1 MGGAAKPALLQRV
14 VALTNQ
20 AVADPEAALRG
31 VLQLLIEAARAQNG
45 YVILATRRGAA
56 ARRRKD
62 PVGGFRIDSYHR
74 AIPLSPRASLL
85 LTEIVRDR
93 SYVDS
98 PDVQV
103 HTLRRNELWLERR
116 SSLDLSASQVPALR
130 ALDTAIG
137 AGDVLMGGVPLGPG
151 AHFRIGI
158 ERALGERRFRD
169 TDRTR
174 VLELLPVLDT
184 ALRRIGAW
192 SGVFDGRVLLSP
204 RESEMFRLLLGRKS
218 EKQIAGVMSLTAR
231 SAHQVVLSVYAKLA
245 VSSRVELFHR
255 WLELAS

>member
-31 VLQLLIEAARAQNG
+31 VLQLLIDAARAQNG

-62 PVGGFRIDSYHR
+62 PLAGFRIDTYHR

-85 LTEIVRDR
+85 LAEIVRDR
-93 SYVDS
+93 SYIDY
-98 PDVQV
+98 PEVQL
-103 HTLRRNELWLERR
+103 HTSRRNELWLERR
-116 SSLDLSASQVPALR
+116 SFREMSVSQAPALI
-130 ALDTAIG
+130 ALQKAIG
-137 AGDVLMGGVPLGPG
+137 SGALLIGGVPLGPG

-158 ERALGERRFRD
+158 ERALGERAFRD
-169 TDRTR
+169 ADRAR
-174 VLELLPVLDT
+174 VLELLPVLGSP
-184 ALRRIGAW
+184 LRRIGAW
-192 SGVFDGRVLLSP
+192 SGVFEGRVLLSP

-218 EKQIAGVMSLTAR
+218 EKQIAEVMKLTAR
-231 SAHQVVLSVYAKLA
+231 SAHQIVLSVYAKLS
-245 VSSRVELFHR
+245 VSSRAELFHR